1 MTINWLL
8 IFIVHMILTHMI
20 AEHLGKKRRIGYKWS
35 LIWSLI
41 FSPAIGYLVTVS
53 SPKI

>member
-1 MTINWLL
+1 MVINWFLVSL
-8 IFIVHMILTHMI
+8 VYIILTYLV
-20 AEHLGKKRRIGYKWS
+20 AELQGKKRRIGYRRS
-35 LIWSLI
+35 LVWSLI